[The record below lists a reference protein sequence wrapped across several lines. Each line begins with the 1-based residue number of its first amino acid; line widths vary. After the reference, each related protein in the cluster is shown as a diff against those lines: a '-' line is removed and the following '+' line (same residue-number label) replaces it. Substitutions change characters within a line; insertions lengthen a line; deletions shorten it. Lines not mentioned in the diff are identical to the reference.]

1 MAPRSLRLPP
11 SASTRTGAFPAT
23 RLTLVQR
30 AGAAHPDR
38 AAALQSLAAA
48 YWKPVYKYLRLRW
61 RLAPEAAEDL
71 TQDLFAEL
79 LQNDAL
85 GRFDPARAR
94 FRTWLRVQ
102 ADGLAGHAR
111 EAAGRVKRGGRAT
124 ILPLDFGDAEGELRH
139 AEPAAPDDPEALFD
153 REWVR
158 ALFGGAVDSL
168 RARCEGGR
176 ALHFELFRAYDL
188 QPAEPRPTY
197 AELGRQ
203 HSLSESQVLNHLAW
217 ARAQF
222 RREALERLRELSGSE
237 EEYRADARR
246 LFGEAPDA
254 ARDARG
260 KAP

>member
-1 MAPRSLRLPP
+1 MPP
-11 SASTRTGAFPAT
+11 SDTARSTGAFPAT

-61 RLAPEAAEDL
+61 RLPPEAAEDL

-79 LQNDAL
+79 LQKDAL
-85 GRFDPARAR
+85 ARFDPVRAR

-139 AEPAAPDDPEALFD
+139 AEPAAPDDPDALFD

-158 ALFGGAVDSL
+158 ALFGGAVDAL
-168 RARCEGGR
+168 RARCEAGGR

-197 AELGRQ
+197 ATLGRA
-203 HSLSESQVLNHLAW
+203 HGLSESQVLNHLAW
-217 ARAQF
+217 ARARF
-222 RREALERLRELSGSE
+222 RREALGRLRELAGSE
-237 EEYRADARR
+237 EEYREDARR
-246 LFGEAPDA
+246 LFGQAPGAAHDA
-254 ARDARG
+254 ARG

>member
-1 MAPRSLRLPP
+1 MPP
-11 SASTRTGAFPAT
+11 SETVRTGAFPAT

-79 LQNDAL
+79 LQKDAL

-111 EAAGRVKRGGRAT
+111 EAAGRVKRGGRET

-139 AEPAAPDDPEALFD
+139 AEPAAPDDPDALFD

-158 ALFGGAVDSL
+158 TLFGGAVDAL
-168 RARCEGGR
+168 RARCEAGGR
-176 ALHFELFRAYDL
+176 ELHFELFRAYDL

-197 AELGRQ
+197 AALGRA
-203 HSLSESQVLNHLAW
+203 HGLTESQVLNHLAW
-217 ARAQF
+217 ARAHF
-222 RREALERLRELSGSE
+222 RREALERLRELAGSE
-237 EEYRADARR
+237 EEYREDARR

-254 ARDARG
+254 PRAAARG